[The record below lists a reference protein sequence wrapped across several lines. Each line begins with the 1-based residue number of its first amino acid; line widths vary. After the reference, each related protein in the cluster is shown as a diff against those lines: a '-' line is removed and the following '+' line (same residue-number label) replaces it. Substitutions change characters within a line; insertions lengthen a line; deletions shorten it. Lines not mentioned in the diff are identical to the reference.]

1 MIFFFKSYFSPQNST
16 DNLNYIGVFFQN
28 GTGDLHI
35 RLDTITTSDV
45 MKAIDRTKP
54 SAGKMKER
62 YAAWQREY
70 ESV

>member
-1 MIFFFKSYFSPQNST
+1 MMIF
-16 DNLNYIGVFFQN
+16 FFQN

-54 SAGKMKER
+54 SAGRMKER
-62 YAAWQREY
+62 YAAWQKEY